1 MTVGDITGKKDPPK
15 NSALAAFG
23 KFIGAILGAVSCGLT
38 ILLVFPDTPR
48 WAIGMF
54 STIVFGIIDTQYKIE
69 KIQKKLD
76 CE

>member
-15 NSALAAFG
+15 HPALAAFG
-23 KFIGAILGAVSCGLT
+23 RFVAAIFGAVACGFIT
-38 ILLVFPDTPR
+38 LLCFPDTPK

-54 STIVFGIIDTQYKIE
+54 STIIFAIVDTQYKIE